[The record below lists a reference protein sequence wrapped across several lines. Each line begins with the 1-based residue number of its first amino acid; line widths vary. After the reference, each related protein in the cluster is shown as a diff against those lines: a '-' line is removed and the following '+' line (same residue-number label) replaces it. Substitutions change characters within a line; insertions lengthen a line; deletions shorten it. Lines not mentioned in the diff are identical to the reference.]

1 MDSVRRRMEEVG
13 ILLLRLSFPLLAV
26 AAGVGVEWILV
37 LRVDPGELRF
47 FGLACEVG
55 WGPLGSRMDL
65 LCCVSSGVAGRGG
78 FLCLLVLC
86 FEASGSGCFIS
97 MVEDGGCG
105 DKSLRP
111 TADALFSSISCGLPM
126 FGVRLSICIG
136 EMGGLKFPGAGE
148 RAQKVLHFLD
158 RIKKINSRDFDVIS
172 GFIRIFTVRLRC
184 TVLPVVF

>member
-1 MDSVRRRMEEVG
+1 
-13 ILLLRLSFPLLAV
+13 
-26 AAGVGVEWILV
+26 
-37 LRVDPGELRF
+37 
-47 FGLACEVG
+47 
-55 WGPLGSRMDL
+55 MDL

-97 MVEDGGCG
+97 MVEDGGCR

-148 RAQKVLHFLD
+148 RAQKALRFLD
-158 RIKKINSRDFDVIS
+158 TGGRR
-172 GFIRIFTVRLRC
+172 
-184 TVLPVVF
+184 

>member
-1 MDSVRRRMEEVG
+1 M
-13 ILLLRLSFPLLAV
+13 
-26 AAGVGVEWILV
+26 V

-105 DKSLRP
+105 DKSFRP
-111 TADALFSSISCGLPM
+111 TADALFSSISCVFPM
-126 FGVRLSICIG
+126 FGVRPSIFIG
-136 EMGGLKFPGAGE
+136 EMEGLKFPGASE
-148 RAQKVLHFLD
+148 RAQKELRFLY
-158 RIKKINSRDFDVIS
+158 RRKKINSW
-172 GFIRIFTVRLRC
+172 GFVAVSSFLRVFPVRLRC
-184 TVLPVVF
+184 TVLLAVF